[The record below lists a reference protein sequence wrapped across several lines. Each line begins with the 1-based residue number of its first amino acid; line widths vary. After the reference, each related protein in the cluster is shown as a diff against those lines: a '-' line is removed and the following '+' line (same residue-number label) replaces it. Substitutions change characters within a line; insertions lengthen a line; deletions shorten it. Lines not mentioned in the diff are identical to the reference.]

1 MKRTIIAK
9 VTLVALLT
17 WLVVGIT
24 STNATDDL
32 VTEDLAKEPQA
43 TQHLGKIVLG
53 AGCFWGVEK
62 AYSKLPGV
70 VDAVSGYADGRGV
83 DPTYFFHQAT
93 EAIGLIIQCD
103 PVLF

>member
-1 MKRTIIAK
+1 MKRIIIAK
-9 VTLVALLT
+9 ATLVALLA

-32 VTEDLAKEPQA
+32 VTGDLVTEDLAKEPQA
-43 TQHLGKIVLG
+43 TQHLDKIVLG

-83 DPTYFFHQAT
+83 DPTYR
-93 EAIGLIIQCD
+93 AIT
-103 PVLF
+103 PRPTV